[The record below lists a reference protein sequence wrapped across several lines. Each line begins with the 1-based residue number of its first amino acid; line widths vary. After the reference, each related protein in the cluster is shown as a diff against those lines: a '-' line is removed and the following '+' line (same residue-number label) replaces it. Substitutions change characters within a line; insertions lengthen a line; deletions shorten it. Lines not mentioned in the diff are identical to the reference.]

1 MLYIA
6 QAAVAIALLVGL
18 PFVLDPPATDEHMI
32 AASLGA
38 LVLALVAIHGVMG
51 YVNSRRPK
59 RFLDSV
65 MAPKEPPRPKE

>member
-1 MLYIA
+1 MPYIA

-18 PFVLDPPATDEHMI
+18 PFVLDPPAADEHMI

-51 YVNSRRPK
+51 YIRSRKPHSYH
-59 RFLDSV
+59 DSIMPPV
-65 MAPKEPPRPKE
+65 EPPRK

>member
-32 AASLGA
+32 AAA
-38 LVLALVAIHGVMG
+38 LAAHGVVG
-51 YVNSRRPK
+51 YVRSRKPK
-59 RFLDSV
+59 SYPDSV
-65 MAPKEPPRPKE
+65 MPPVEPPKP